1 MNIEQ
6 LKQLNELK
14 NSGVISQEEF
24 EQTKAKILSGEMNS
38 SNNVAATTGT
48 GPQTIIY
55 NTNAQTNPAEK
66 MQEPLKSRSA
76 YIILAALF
84 GTLGIHNFYAGHN
97 SKGIAQLLIALLLG
111 WLIIPVFIIWI
122 WVLVEIFTVK
132 KDGANRF
139 MTPAGSGAWVVFA
152 IFVLL
157 PLAFVF
163 YSFSHAL
170 HEYILD
176 EDTPNTSVAAE
187 FEDPFTE
194 DDPFADPIDD
204 PFAN

>member
-55 NTNAQTNPAEK
+55 NTNAQTNPAEN

-76 YIILAALF
+76 YIILAVLF

-111 WLIIPVFIIWI
+111 WLVIPIFIIWI
-122 WVLVEIFTVK
+122 WVLIEIFTVK
-132 KDGANRF
+132 KDGANRL

-176 EDTPNTSVAAE
+176 EDTSNTSVAAE
-187 FEDPFTE
+187 FEDPFSDPTE
-194 DDPFADPIDD
+194 D